1 MIRAKAKSEAKLCTV
16 LAKVL
21 LLCIHLSLTCWSCS
35 FCVHVHV
42 LVCVRVRVRVRKDV
56 HMFFHSFCVS
66 VCNVSR
72 TPGSVAGAR
81 LIAAS
86 QLAHDVSQPGS
97 K

>member
-42 LVCVRVRVRVRKDV
+42 LVCVCVRVRKDV

>member
-21 LLCIHLSLTCWSCS
+21 LLCIHS

-42 LVCVRVRVRVRKDV
+42 LVCVCVRVRKDV